1 MIIVMLCSNPSVAF
15 DDANGL
21 QFGNRIC
28 TCIDAGL
35 VFETA
40 FWLTRGHR
48 DSQRVEKIWIP
59 AIKAEW
65 PLP

>member
-1 MIIVMLCSNPSVAF
+1 MIIIMLCSNPSLAF

-21 QFGNRIC
+21 RFGNGIC

-48 DSQRVEKIWIP
+48 DPRRVETIWIP
-59 AIKAEW
+59 PIKAER